1 MGTTIYNPADI
12 EEIQKWRDLA
22 NTDIGQT
29 IESLETVEMGT
40 LALAEA
46 VATVYEDNLARQ
58 DQVDEVLATI
68 YEAVLDGG
76 VK

>member
-1 MGTTIYNPADI
+1 MGTIIYNPADI
-12 EEIQKWRDLA
+12 EAIQKWRDLA
-22 NTDIGQT
+22 NADIGQT
-29 IESLETVEMGT
+29 VESLETIEMGT

-46 VATVYEDNLARQ
+46 VATGYEDNLARQ